1 MSSCD
6 LLLLISV
13 DDVMRVVYVAF
24 TACVYSLELYDFL
37 TLLLLWLLVCHC
49 SRLGEEL
56 DDDDAR
62 VDVDA
67 EE

>member
-1 MSSCD
+1 MM
-6 LLLLISV
+6 L
-13 DDVMRVVYVAF
+13 RVVYVTF
-24 TACVYSLELYDFL
+24 ITCVYSLELYDFL
-37 TLLLLWLLVCHC
+37 TLLPLWLLVCHC
-49 SRLGEEL
+49 SRLGEES

>member
-1 MSSCD
+1 MM
-6 LLLLISV
+6 L
-13 DDVMRVVYVAF
+13 RVVYVAF

-37 TLLLLWLLVCHC
+37 TLLLLWLLVRHC
-49 SRLGEEL
+49 SRLGEEMDE
-56 DDDDAR
+56 DDVR